1 MQLAINIHCCD
12 KLAADVEFAP
22 FYQEFESYKRNSD
35 RHARPTKTEQN
46 EYASISA
53 LFGRDRANVDEE
65 KPFLQKQEDL
75 GHLHTKQDD
84 SDWVDKDGDP
94 IVQWECTSNSYIIY
108 SYFVHGS
115 VRHYYVVDFIDD
127 EAHAKWDN
135 QEAIMMWIQEAKA
148 YRLTIQEAAA

>member
-1 MQLAINIHCCD
+1 MQLAIDIKCCD
-12 KLAADVEFAP
+12 KLAADAEFAP
-22 FYQEFESYKRNSD
+22 FYQEFETYKRSSD

-46 EYASISA
+46 EYASISG

-75 GHLHTKQDD
+75 GHLHAKQHD
-84 SDWVDKDGDP
+84 SEWGDEDGDP
-94 IVQWECTSNSYIIY
+94 LVQWECTSNSYIIY
-108 SYFVHGS
+108 SYFVHAS

-127 EAHAKWDN
+127 EAHASWDN
-135 QEAIMMWIQEAKA
+135 QEAKMMWIQEAKA